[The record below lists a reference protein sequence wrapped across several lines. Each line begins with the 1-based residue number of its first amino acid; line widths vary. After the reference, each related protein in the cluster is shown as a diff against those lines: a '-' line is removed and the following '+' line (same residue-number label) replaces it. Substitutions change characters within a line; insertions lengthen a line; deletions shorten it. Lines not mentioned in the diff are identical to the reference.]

1 MEDSAMIEWRRVLSL
16 VVRPHFVASNWSTGI
31 AEGSVHWPAGRERTS
46 ARAERKPN
54 SADPSARLWTIST
67 EFIVEAEPDESTR
80 FGGA

>member
-1 MEDSAMIEWRRVLSL
+1 MIEWRRVLSL
-16 VVRPHFVASNWSTGI
+16 LVRAHSVDWPTGV
-31 AEGSVHWPAGRERTS
+31 AEGIVHWPAGRERTS

-67 EFIVEAEPDESTR
+67 EFLVEAEPDESTR